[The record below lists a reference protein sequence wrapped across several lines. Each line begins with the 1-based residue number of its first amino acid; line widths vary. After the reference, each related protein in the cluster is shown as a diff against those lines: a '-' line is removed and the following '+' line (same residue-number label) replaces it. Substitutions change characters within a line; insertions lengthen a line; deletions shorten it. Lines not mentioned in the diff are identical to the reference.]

1 MRTLKWWLLGLAL
14 FAPVAY
20 PLAGSAVATANVKAR
35 LLSEQESIAPGQS
48 IWVALELDIRDG
60 WHTYWR
66 NPGDSGQA
74 TQISWSLP
82 PGLTAGDIQWTTP
95 HRFVVASL
103 VNYGYA
109 KHAMHLVKITA
120 SPDLKASA
128 PLDLKAKASWLVC
141 ADVCIPE
148 SADLALKLPVTAA
161 GGPKDP
167 ARAELFDRARAELP
181 GAAPAASSARIVA
194 GQLVISL
201 GKAWGETLSRIQSL
215 AFYPFDDG
223 VIEYAAPQTL
233 SRRDGGVDL
242 AIKLGY
248 QPPRSGSVRGLL
260 IATEE
265 GGAPGRSGVA
275 PIEVPIEIAATLSGA
290 PAPAAAAGPR
300 FAPVTPVTPVAP
312 ATPAPSGT
320 PGLAALLLLAV
331 LGGLILNLMPC
342 VFPVL
347 SIKAIGLVAQAK
359 KHPAAVRAKGLMFAA
374 GVIASMLV
382 LAGVL
387 LGLRAGGEQI
397 GWGFQLQSPL
407 FVTFM
412 VYLLLA
418 VGLNLSGVF
427 EVGGGLAGVGD
438 SLTQGE
444 GLRASFFTGVLTT
457 LVATPCTAPFMAAAV
472 GAALT
477 QSPGVAL
484 CIFAALGAGLSLP
497 YLALSFAPWLRR
509 GLPKPGAWMDTMKQ
523 IFAFPMYAS
532 AAWLL
537 WVLAQQTS
545 SLGLGAALAGA
556 LLVAFAAWTYQKSKG
571 SSAAGRLAAIITAAA
586 AVVLA
591 IGLPVRLAGVA
602 NAAPVAAASSGAEE
616 RWQPY
621 DAARVQALEASGAPL
636 LVNFTA
642 SWCLTCLVNER
653 NAFADPSVQRVF
665 REKGVTLMKGDWTNR
680 DPAITQALAHFGRA
694 GVPLYVV
701 YNSKPGSSAPVVLP
715 QLLSAGVVENAF
727 ADLPDRDSRTARD
740 SK

>member
-1 MRTLKWWLLGLAL
+1 MRSLKWWLLGLAL
-14 FAPVAY
+14 FAPAVY
-20 PLAGSAVATANVKAR
+20 PLTGNTVATDNVKAR
-35 LLSEQESIAPGQS
+35 LLSEQDSIAPGQS
-48 IWVALELDIRDG
+48 VWVALELDIRDG

-74 TQISWSLP
+74 TQIAWSLP

-95 HRFVVASL
+95 HRFVVAPL

-109 KHAMHLVKITA
+109 KHAMHLVKLTA
-120 SPDLKASA
+120 SPDLKAAA

-148 SADLALKLPVTAA
+148 SANLDLKLPVTAA
-161 GGPKDP
+161 GRPKDP
-167 ARAELFDRARAELP
+167 AVAQVFDQARAELP
-181 GAAPAASSARIVA
+181 GAAPAASSARIVD
-194 GQLVISL
+194 GRLVITL
-201 GKAWGETLSRIQSL
+201 GREWGETLSRIKSL

-233 SRRDGGVDL
+233 GRRDGAVDL
-242 AIKLGY
+242 AVKLGY
-248 QPPRSGSVRGLL
+248 QPPRSGSVRGIL
-260 IATEE
+260 IATED
-265 GGAPGRSGVA
+265 GGAPARSGA
-275 PIEVPIEIAATLSGA
+275 EPIEVPIEIAASFSGP
-290 PAPAAAAGPR
+290 PAPASAASPR
-300 FAPVTPVTPVAP
+300 FAPAVPAAP
-312 ATPAPSGT
+312 AAPDAPVRI
-320 PGLAALLLLAV
+320 PGLAALMLLAV

-359 KHPAAVRAKGLMFAA
+359 THPAAVRAKGLVFAA

-438 SLTQGE
+438 SLTHGD

-477 QSPGVAL
+477 QSPVVAL
-484 CIFAALGAGLSLP
+484 CIFAALGVGLSLP
-497 YLALSFAPWLRR
+497 YLAVSFAPWLRR
-509 GLPKPGAWMDTMKQ
+509 ALPKPGAWMDTMKQ

-556 LLVAFAAWTYQKSKG
+556 LLVAFAAWAYQKSKA
-571 SSAAGRLAAIITAAA
+571 SSAVGRLTAIVTAAA
-586 AVVLA
+586 AVLLA
-591 IGLPVRLAGVA
+591 IALPVRLASVA
-602 NAAPVAAASSGAEE
+602 NAASAVAAPAAAAVSSAGEN
-616 RWQPY
+616 WQPY

-653 NAFADPSVQRVF
+653 NAFADPSVQQVF

-701 YNSKPGSSAPVVLP
+701 YNSKPGSSEPVVLP
-715 QLLSAGVVENAF
+715 QLLSAGIVANVF
-727 ADLPDRDSRTARD
+727 AALPDRDS
-740 SK
+740 K

>member
-1 MRTLKWWLLGLAL
+1 MRSLKWWLLGLAL
-14 FAPVAY
+14 FAPAVY
-20 PLAGSAVATANVKAR
+20 PLTGNSVATDNVKAR
-35 LLSEQESIAPGQS
+35 LLSEQNSVAPGQS
-48 IWVALELDIRDG
+48 VWVALELDIRDG

-74 TQISWSLP
+74 TQIAWSLP
-82 PGLTAGDIQWTTP
+82 PGLTAGGIEWTTP
-95 HRFVVASL
+95 HRFVVAPL

-109 KHAMHLVKITA
+109 KHAVHLVKITA
-120 SPDLKASA
+120 SPDLKAAA

-148 SADLALKLPVTAA
+148 SADLDLKLPVTAA

-167 ARAELFDRARAELP
+167 AVAQVLDQARAELP
-181 GAAPAASSARIVA
+181 GASPAASSARIVD
-194 GQLVISL
+194 GRLVITL
-201 GKAWGETLSRIQSL
+201 GKDWGATLSRIKSL

-233 SRRDGGVDL
+233 SRRDGAVDL
-242 AIKLGY
+242 AVKLGY
-248 QPPRSGSVRGLL
+248 QPPRSGSVRGIL
-260 IATEE
+260 IAAED
-265 GGAPGRSGVA
+265 GGASGA
-275 PIEVPIEIAATLSGA
+275 EPIEVPIEIAASFIGP
-290 PAPAAAAGPR
+290 PAPATAAGPR
-300 FAPVTPVTPVAP
+300 FAPAVAEVP
-312 ATPAPSGT
+312 PDRT
-320 PGLAALLLLAV
+320 PGLAALMLLAV

-347 SIKAIGLVAQAK
+347 SIKAIGLVEQAK
-359 KHPAAVRAKGLMFAA
+359 KHPAAVRAKGLVFAA

-412 VYLLLA
+412 IYLLLA

-438 SLTQGE
+438 SLTHGD

-477 QSPGVAL
+477 QSPVVAL
-484 CIFAALGAGLSLP
+484 SIFAALGVGLSLP

-509 GLPKPGAWMDTMKQ
+509 ALPKPGAWMDTMKQ

-556 LLVAFAAWTYQKSKG
+556 LLVAFAAWAYQKSKG
-571 SSAAGRLAAIITAAA
+571 SSAAGRLAAIVTAAA
-586 AVVLA
+586 AVLLA
-591 IGLPVRLAGVA
+591 IALPARLAGVA
-602 NAAPVAAASSGAEE
+602 SAAPAGAAPAAAAVSSTAES
-616 RWQPY
+616 WQPY

-653 NAFADPSVQRVF
+653 NAFADPAVQEVF
-665 REKGVTLMKGDWTNR
+665 RKKGVTLMKGDWTNR
-680 DPAITQALAHFGRA
+680 DPAITRALAHFGRA

-701 YNSKPGSSAPVVLP
+701 YNSKPGSSAPATLP
-715 QLLSAGVVENAF
+715 QLLSAGVVANAF
-727 ADLPDRDSRTARD
+727 AALPDRDS
-740 SK
+740 K

>member
-1 MRTLKWWLLGLAL
+1 MRSLKWWLLGLAL
-14 FAPVAY
+14 FAPAVYA
-20 PLAGSAVATANVKAR
+20 LTGNSVATDNVKAR
-35 LLSEQESIAPGQS
+35 LLSEQDSIAPGQS
-48 IWVALELDIRDG
+48 VWVALELDIRDG

-74 TQISWSLP
+74 TQIAWSLP

-95 HRFVVASL
+95 HRFLVAPL

-109 KHAMHLVKITA
+109 KHALHLVKISA
-120 SPDLKASA
+120 SPDLKAAA

-148 SADLALKLPVTAA
+148 SADLDLKLPVTAA

-167 ARAELFDRARAELP
+167 AVAQLFDHARAELP
-181 GAAPAASSARIVA
+181 GAAPAASSARIVD
-194 GQLVISL
+194 GRLVITL
-201 GKAWGETLSRIQSL
+201 GKEWGATLSRIKSL
-215 AFYPFDDG
+215 TFYPFDDG
-223 VIEYAAPQTL
+223 VIEYTAPQTL
-233 SRRDGGVDL
+233 SRRDGAVEL
-242 AIKLGY
+242 AVKLGY
-248 QPPRSGSVRGLL
+248 QPPRSGSVRGILL
-260 IATEE
+260 AAED
-265 GGAPGRSGVA
+265 GGAPGA
-275 PIEVPIEIAATLSGA
+275 AEPIEVPIEIAASFSGP
-290 PAPAAAAGPR
+290 PAPASAAGPR
-300 FAPVTPVTPVAP
+300 FAPAVPAAP
-312 ATPAPSGT
+312 PARAQ
-320 PGLAALLLLAV
+320 GLAGLMLLAV

-347 SIKAIGLVAQAK
+347 SIKAIGLVEQAK
-359 KHPAAVRAKGLMFAA
+359 KHPAAVRAKGLVFAA

-387 LGLRAGGEQI
+387 LGLRAGGEEI

-412 VYLLLA
+412 IYLLLA

-438 SLTQGE
+438 SLTHGD

-477 QSPGVAL
+477 QSPVVAL
-484 CIFAALGAGLSLP
+484 SIFAALGVGLSLP

-509 GLPKPGAWMDTMKQ
+509 ALPKPGAWMDTMKQ

-556 LLVAFAAWTYQKSKG
+556 LLVAFAAWAYEKSKG
-571 SSAAGRLAAIITAAA
+571 SSAAGRWAAIVTAAA
-586 AVVLA
+586 AILLA
-591 IGLPVRLAGVA
+591 IALPARLASVA
-602 NAAPVAAASSGAEE
+602 NAAPVAGATAAAAAGASSAEE
-616 RWQPY
+616 SWQPY

-653 NAFADPSVQRVF
+653 NAFADPAVQEVF
-665 REKGVTLMKGDWTNR
+665 RKKGVALMKGDWTNR

-694 GVPLYVV
+694 GVPLYVI
-701 YNSKPGSSAPVVLP
+701 YNSKPGSNAPETLP
-715 QLLSAGVVENAF
+715 QLLSAGVVADAF
-727 ADLPDRDSRTARD
+727 AALPDRDS
-740 SK
+740 K

>member
-1 MRTLKWWLLGLAL
+1 MRSLKWWLLGLAL
-14 FAPVAY
+14 FAPAVYA
-20 PLAGSAVATANVKAR
+20 LTGNGVATDNVKAR
-35 LLSEQESIAPGQS
+35 LLSEQDSIAPGQS
-48 IWVALELDIRDG
+48 VWVALELDIRDG

-74 TQISWSLP
+74 TQIAWSLP
-82 PGLTAGDIQWTTP
+82 PGLSAGDIEWTTP
-95 HRFVVASL
+95 HRFVVAPL

-109 KHAMHLVKITA
+109 KHALHLVKISA
-120 SPDLKASA
+120 SPDLKALT

-148 SADLALKLPVTAA
+148 SADLDLKLPVTAT

-167 ARAELFDRARAELP
+167 AVAHILDQARAELP
-181 GAAPAASSARIVA
+181 GAAPAASSARIVD
-194 GQLVISL
+194 GRLVITL
-201 GKAWGETLSRIQSL
+201 GKEWGATLSRIKSL
-215 AFYPFDDG
+215 TFYPLDDG

-233 SRRDGGVDL
+233 SRRDDGAVDL
-242 AIKLGY
+242 AVKLGY
-248 QPPRSGSVRGLL
+248 QPPRSGSVRGVL
-260 IATEE
+260 IATED
-265 GGAPGRSGVA
+265 GGSPGA
-275 PIEVPIEIAATLSGA
+275 EPIEVPIEIAASFSGP
-290 PAPAAAAGPR
+290 PAPASAAGLR
-300 FAPVTPVTPVAP
+300 FAPAVP
-312 ATPAPSGT
+312 AVPPART

-347 SIKAIGLVAQAK
+347 SIKAIGLVEQAK

-387 LGLRAGGEQI
+387 LGLRAGGEEI

-412 VYLLLA
+412 IYLLLA

-438 SLTQGE
+438 SLTHGD

-477 QSPGVAL
+477 QSPVVAL
-484 CIFAALGAGLSLP
+484 SIFAALGAGLSLP

-509 GLPKPGAWMDTMKQ
+509 ALPKPGAWMDTMKQ

-556 LLVAFAAWTYQKSKG
+556 LLVAFAAWAYQKSKG
-571 SSAAGRLAAIITAAA
+571 SSAAGRLTAIITAAA
-586 AVVLA
+586 AVLLA
-591 IGLPVRLAGVA
+591 IALPARLASVA
-602 NAAPVAAASSGAEE
+602 SAAPVAGTTGAAAAAVSGES
-616 RWQPY
+616 WQPY
-621 DAARVQALEASGAPL
+621 DAARVQAIEASGAPL

-653 NAFADPSVQRVF
+653 NAFADPAVQDVF
-665 REKGVTLMKGDWTNR
+665 RKKGVTLMKGDWTNR

-694 GVPLYVV
+694 GVPLYVI
-701 YNSKPGSSAPVVLP
+701 YNSKPGSSAPETLP
-715 QLLSAGVVENAF
+715 QLLSAGVVADAF
-727 ADLPDRDSRTARD
+727 AALPDRDS
-740 SK
+740 K

>member
-1 MRTLKWWLLGLAL
+1 MRNLKWWLLGLAL
-14 FAPVAY
+14 FAPAVYA
-20 PLAGSAVATANVKAR
+20 LSGNTVATDNVRAR
-35 LLSEQESIAPGQS
+35 LLSEQDSIAPGQS

-74 TQISWSLP
+74 TQIAWSLP
-82 PGLTAGDIQWTTP
+82 PGLTAGDIEWTTP
-95 HRFVVASL
+95 HRFVVAPL

-120 SPDLKASA
+120 SSDLKVAA
-128 PLDLKAKASWLVC
+128 PVDLKAKASWLVC

-148 SADLALKLPVTAA
+148 SADLDLKLPVSAA
-161 GGPKDP
+161 GGPKDSVV
-167 ARAELFDRARAELP
+167 AQLFDRARAELP
-181 GAAPAASSARIVA
+181 GAAPAAAGAKIVD
-194 GQLVISL
+194 GQLVITL
-201 GKAWGETLSRIQSL
+201 GKEWGETLSRIKSL

-233 SRRDGGVDL
+233 SRRDGAVDL
-242 AIKLGY
+242 AVKLGY
-248 QPPRSGSVRGLL
+248 QPPRSGNVRGIL
-260 IATEE
+260 IATED
-265 GGAPGRSGVA
+265 GGAPGQSGA
-275 PIEVPIEIAATLSGA
+275 EAIEVPIEIAAPLSGA
-290 PAPAAAAGPR
+290 PAPASAAGAR
-300 FAPVTPVTPVAP
+300 FAPVAP
-312 ATPAPSGT
+312 AVASTEP
-320 PGLAALLLLAV
+320 PGLVALMLLAV
-331 LGGLILNLMPC
+331 VGGLILNLMPC

-347 SIKAIGLVAQAK
+347 SIKAISLVAQAK
-359 KHPAAVRAKGLMFAA
+359 THPAAVRAKGLMFAA

-438 SLTQGE
+438 SLTHGD

-477 QSPGVAL
+477 QSPLVAL
-484 CIFAALGAGLSLP
+484 CIFASLGVGLSLP

-509 GLPKPGAWMDTMKQ
+509 ALPRPGAWMDTMKQ
-523 IFAFPMYAS
+523 LFAFPIYAS

-556 LLVAFAAWTYQKSKG
+556 LLVAFAAWAYQKSKG
-571 SSAAGRLAAIITAAA
+571 STAAGRLTATVTAAA
-586 AVVLA
+586 AVLLA
-591 IGLPVRLAGVA
+591 VALPVRLASVA
-602 NAAPVAAASSGAEE
+602 SAAPTGTAPAAADASGEN
-616 RWQPY
+616 WQPY
-621 DAARVQALEASGAPL
+621 DPARVEALEASGAPL

-653 NAFADPSVQRVF
+653 NAFADPAVLKVF
-665 REKGVTLMKGDWTNR
+665 HQKGVTLMKGDWTNR
-680 DPAITQALAHFGRA
+680 DTAITQALAHFGRA

-715 QLLSAGVVENAF
+715 QLLSAGVVASTF
-727 ADLPDRDSRTARD
+727 AALPDRDS
-740 SK
+740 K

>member
-1 MRTLKWWLLGLAL
+1 MRNLKWWLLGLAL
-14 FAPVAY
+14 FAPAVYA
-20 PLAGSAVATANVKAR
+20 LSGNTVATDNVRAR
-35 LLSEQESIAPGQS
+35 LLSEQNSIAPGQS
-48 IWVALELDIRDG
+48 LWVALELDIRDG

-74 TQISWSLP
+74 TQIAWSLP
-82 PGLTAGDIQWTTP
+82 PGLTAGDIEWTTP
-95 HRFVVASL
+95 HRFVVAPL

-109 KHAMHLVKITA
+109 KQALHLVKITA
-120 SPDLKASA
+120 SPDLKAA
-128 PLDLKAKASWLVC
+128 ALLDLKAKASWLVC

-148 SADLALKLPVTAA
+148 SADLDLKLPVTTA

-167 ARAELFDRARAELP
+167 AAAELFDRARSELP
-181 GAAPAASSARIVA
+181 GAAPAASSAKIVG
-194 GQLVISL
+194 GQLVITL
-201 GKAWGETLSRIQSL
+201 GKEWGATLSRIKSL

-223 VIEYAAPQTL
+223 VIEYAAPQSL
-233 SRRDGGVDL
+233 SRRDGAVDL
-242 AIKLGY
+242 AVKLGY
-248 QPPRSGSVRGLL
+248 QPPRSGNVRGVL
-260 IATEE
+260 IATED
-265 GGAPGRSGVA
+265 GGAPGQKGAEVT
-275 PIEVPIEIAATLSGA
+275 EVPIEIAATFSGA
-290 PAPAAAAGPR
+290 PAPASAAAPR
-300 FAPVTPVTPVAP
+300 FAPASPAVAP
-312 ATPAPSGT
+312 TKT
-320 PGLAALLLLAV
+320 PGLVALMLLAV

-359 KHPAAVRAKGLMFAA
+359 THPAAVRAKGLMFAA
-374 GVIASMLV
+374 GVIASMLA

-438 SLTQGE
+438 SLTQGD

-477 QSPGVAL
+477 QSPVVAL
-484 CIFAALGAGLSLP
+484 SIFTALGVGLSLP

-509 GLPKPGAWMDTMKQ
+509 ALPKPGAWMDTMKQ

-545 SLGLGAALAGA
+545 SLGLGAALAGV
-556 LLVAFAAWTYQKSKG
+556 LLVAFAAWAYQKSKG
-571 SSAAGRLAAIITAAA
+571 STVAGRLTASVTAAA
-586 AVVLA
+586 AVLLA
-591 IGLPVRLAGVA
+591 IALPVRLASVA
-602 NAAPVAAASSGAEE
+602 TAAPVAAAASSGEE
-616 RWQPY
+616 SWQPY
-621 DAARVQALEASGAPL
+621 DAARVQALQASGAPL

-653 NAFADPSVQRVF
+653 NAFADPAVLKVF
-665 REKGVTLMKGDWTNR
+665 RQKGVTLMKGDWTNQ
-680 DPAITQALAHFGRA
+680 DTAITQALAHFGRA

-701 YNSKPGSSAPVVLP
+701 YNGKPGSSEPVVLP
-715 QLLSAGVVENAF
+715 QLLSAGIVENAF
-727 ADLPDRDSRTARD
+727 AALPDRDS
-740 SK
+740 K

>member
-1 MRTLKWWLLGLAL
+1 MRNLKWWLLCLAL
-14 FAPVAY
+14 FAPAVY
-20 PLAGSAVATANVKAR
+20 PLSGSTVATDNVRAR
-35 LLSEQESIAPGQS
+35 LLSEQDSIAPGQS

-74 TQISWSLP
+74 TQLVWSLP
-82 PGLTAGDIQWTTP
+82 AGLTAGGIEWTTP
-95 HRFVVASL
+95 HRFVVAPL

-109 KHAMHLVKITA
+109 KHAIHLVKITA
-120 SPDLKASA
+120 SPDLKAAA

-148 SADLALKLPVTAA
+148 SADLGLKLPVTAA

-167 ARAELFDRARAELP
+167 AVAALFDGARSALP
-181 GAAPAASSARIVA
+181 GAAPAASSAKIVD
-194 GQLVISL
+194 GQLVITL
-201 GKAWGETLSRIQSL
+201 GKEWGETLSRIKSL

-233 SRRDGGVDL
+233 SRRDGAVDL
-242 AIKLGY
+242 AVKVGY
-248 QPPRSGSVRGLL
+248 RPPSSGDVRGIL

-265 GGAPGRSGVA
+265 GAAPGRSGA
-275 PIEVPIEIAATLSGA
+275 EPIEVPVEIAATFSGA
-290 PAPAAAAGPR
+290 PAPASAVGPR
-300 FAPVTPVTPVAP
+300 FAPAADHAVAP
-312 ATPAPSGT
+312 ARTQGL
-320 PGLAALLLLAV
+320 PGLMLLAV

-347 SIKAIGLVAQAK
+347 SIKAIGLVEQAK

-374 GVIASMLV
+374 GVIASMLL

-387 LGLRAGGEQI
+387 LALRAGGEEI

-427 EVGGGLAGVGD
+427 EVGGGLAGIGD
-438 SLTQGE
+438 SLTHGDS
-444 GLRASFFTGVLTT
+444 LHASFFTGVLTT
-457 LVATPCTAPFMAAAV
+457 LVATPCSAPFMAVSV
-472 GAALT
+472 GYALT
-477 QSPGVAL
+477 QPPL
-484 CIFAALGAGLSLP
+484 AALSIFTALGVGLSLP
-497 YLALSFAPWLRR
+497 YLSLSFAPWLRR
-509 GLPKPGAWMDTMKQ
+509 ALPKPGAWMDTMKQ

-556 LLVAFAAWTYQKSKG
+556 LLVAFAAWAYEKSKG
-571 SSAAGRLAAIITAAA
+571 STAAGRLTASVTAAA
-586 AVVLA
+586 AVLLA
-591 IGLPVRLAGVA
+591 IALPVRLAGVA
-602 NAAPVAAASSGAEE
+602 SAAAIGAAPVAAAASSSGEN
-616 RWQPY
+616 WQPY
-621 DAARVQALEASGAPL
+621 DAARVQSLEASGAPL

-653 NAFADPSVQRVF
+653 NAFADPAVLKVF
-665 REKGVTLMKGDWTNR
+665 RQKGVTLMKGDWTNR
-680 DPAITQALAHFGRA
+680 DAAITQALSYFGRA

-701 YNSKPGSSAPVVLP
+701 YNGTPGSSAPVVLP
-715 QLLSAGVVENAF
+715 QLLSAGVVESAF
-727 ADLPDRDSRTARD
+727 AALPDRDL
-740 SK
+740 K